1 MTARVAGLASQFGEL
16 LIEAA
21 PGMPSAEL
29 VVAPRSAAEAAR
41 VLDAASEHRLSVL
54 IWGGG
59 THQGFGARIEPDLV
73 VSTAA
78 LDRLIDWSPE
88 DLTVVVEAGMP
99 VADLEELL
107 FGSGQTAVLP
117 EAPGAAT
124 VGGVVAAGASGWRRL
139 RYGPTRD
146 RILEGMLATGDG
158 RVVRTGARVVKNVTG
173 YDIPRLLAGSL
184 GALGVI
190 TQVALK
196 LWPRGRHAVTLS
208 VDDADEAG
216 ATAYR
221 PQAVIESD
229 GVGRV
234 YLAGTEAELEAQA
247 AAIGG
252 RAAPGLQWPEPITGE
267 IVVVVRVPAAHTRAA
282 IERVPPG
289 WSYQAGIGVGEVTM
303 AGDRDHADAVMSLR
317 AWSETLGGTVAL
329 AHAPPEV
336 YESVDPW
343 GDPGPAI
350 DLQRR
355 VKAAFDPL
363 RVCNPGRLPGGL

>member
-1 MTARVAGLASQFGEL
+1 MTTRVAELGSQFGEL
-16 LIEAA
+16 VVEAA

-29 VVAPRSAAEAAR
+29 VVAPRSAAETAR

-59 THQGFGARIEPDLV
+59 THQGFGNRIEPDLV

-78 LDRLIDWSPE
+78 MDRLIDWSPE
-88 DLTVVVEAGMP
+88 DLTVAVEAGMP
-99 VADLEELL
+99 VADLEERLA
-107 FGSGQTAVLP
+107 GSDQTAVLP

-124 VGGVVAAGASGWRRL
+124 VGGVVAAGVSGWRRL

-146 RILEGMLATGDG
+146 RMLEAILATGDG
-158 RVVRTGARVVKNVTG
+158 RVIRSGARVVKNVTG
-173 YDIPRLLAGSL
+173 YDIPRLVAGSL
-184 GALGVI
+184 GSLGVI

-196 LWPRGRHAVTLS
+196 LWPRGRHAVTIS
-208 VDDADEAG
+208 VDAADEAG
-216 ATAYR
+216 AAAYR
-221 PQAVIESD
+221 PLAIIESD

-252 RAAPGLQWPEPITGE
+252 RAAPGLQWPDPITGE
-267 IVVVVRVPAAHTRAA
+267 IVVVVRVPAAHTRAV

-303 AGDRDHADAVMSLR
+303 AGDHDHADAVMSLR
-317 AWSETLGGTVAL
+317 AWSETLGGSVAL

-336 YESVDPW
+336 YERVDPW

-363 RVCNPGRLPGGL
+363 RACNPGRLPGGL